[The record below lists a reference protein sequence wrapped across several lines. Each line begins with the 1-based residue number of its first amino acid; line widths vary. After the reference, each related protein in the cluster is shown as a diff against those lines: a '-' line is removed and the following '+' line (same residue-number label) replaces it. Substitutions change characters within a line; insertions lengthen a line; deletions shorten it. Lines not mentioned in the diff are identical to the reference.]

1 MPTGGGAGEVCGN
14 GSCGSGENVS
24 NCPGDCGGN
33 SGDGGGSGE
42 QCGNGFCGS
51 GENVSNCPSDCGG
64 DGDDGGG
71 SGEQCGN
78 GFCGSGE
85 NVSNCPGDCGGG
97 GSGGGNCSSS
107 AGVPCSTDY
116 EAQYSSQWRQH
127 GPGDCENTGT
137 DGTSFES
144 LSVSIP
150 SQVSP
155 GQSLTMTVEWNRCD
169 DCNPNGVIYTS
180 FVGNWDPDNPLQVS
194 DAYFTTCGETARDSV
209 TFVTPTQQGTY
220 RVRWIHCFAFDAIY
234 NFCGDGLPGPSA
246 NPGVCPYVERTSEV
260 CE

>member
-1 MPTGGGAGEVCGN
+1 MKSEAAVCSLFACLLFVAGCPTVPTGGGAGEVCGN

-24 NCPGDCGGN
+24 NCPGDCGG
-33 SGDGGGSGE
+33 GGGDNGGGVGE
-42 QCGNGFCGS
+42 QCGNGSCGS

-64 DGDDGGG
+64 G
-71 SGEQCGN
+71 S
-78 GFCGSGE
+78 
-85 NVSNCPGDCGGG
+85 
-97 GSGGGNCSSS
+97 GNCSSS

-116 EAQYSSQWRQH
+116 EAQYSSQWQQH

-137 DGTSFES
+137 DGRSFES

-155 GQSLTMTVEWNRCD
+155 GQSVTMTVEWNRCD
-169 DCNPNGVIYTS
+169 DCNPNAVIYTS
-180 FVGNWDPDNPLQVS
+180 FVGNWDPNNPLEVS

-209 TFVTPTQQGTY
+209 TFVAPTEQGTY

-234 NFCGDGLPGPSA
+234 SFCGDGLPGPSPS
-246 NPGVCPYVERTSEV
+246 PGVCPYVERTLTV
-260 CE
+260 CN